1 MISIVKSQVI
11 QLFENIS
18 GDKIVDIATKV
29 GRGVV
34 KDVALSM
41 KHKMDVESFLECF
54 ETRMKTAP
62 AQISHQKSEGNQKV
76 HSYII
81 KHNLEK
87 N

>member
-41 KHKMDVESFLECF
+41 KHKMDVESFLEWF

-62 AQISHQKSEGNQKV
+62 VQISHQKSEGNQKV
-76 HSYII
+76 HSII
-81 KHNLEK
+81 
-87 N
+87 